1 MIGNST
7 NKKGV
12 SVIIPLLNEESFV
25 ERCITILQERIQEK
39 TTEVIFVD
47 GGSTDQSVSLLASSP
62 FKLVKSSAG
71 RAVQMNRGAKEARSS
86 ILYFLHIDS
95 IPPIGFDRIIKE
107 EIEKGTTAGCFQ
119 MRFDHQHWAL
129 QLAGYFTRL
138 NLPFCRGG
146 DQSLFIHKQLFQQM
160 EGFKEH
166 YPICEDNEFTDR
178 LYRQGTFK
186 VLPPILIS
194 SARRFE
200 QNGVLFTQLIHGIV
214 HLLRALGAS
223 PTRLQRFYKRHIQ

>member
-7 NKKGV
+7 NKEGV

-47 GGSTDQSVSLLASSP
+47 GGSTDQSVSLLKSSP
-62 FKLVKSSAG
+62 FKLIKSSAG
-71 RAVQMNRGAKEARSS
+71 RAVQMNLGAKEAHNS

-95 IPPIGFDRIIKE
+95 VPPVGFDRIIKE
-107 EIEKGTTAGCFQ
+107 EIGKGAIAGCFQ

-129 QLAGYFTRL
+129 QLTGYFTQF

-146 DQSLFIHKQLFQQM
+146 DQSLFIQKQLFQQM

-178 LYRQGTFK
+178 LYRQGAFK

-200 QNGVLFTQLIHGIV
+200 QNGVFYTQVIHGIV

-223 PTRLQRFYKRHIQ
+223 PTRLQHFYKRYIQ

>member
-7 NKKGV
+7 NKERV

-25 ERCITILQERIQEK
+25 ERCVTILQERIQEK

-62 FKLVKSSAG
+62 FKLIKSTAG
-71 RAVQMNRGAKEARSS
+71 RAVQMNRGAKEARNP

-95 IPPIGFDRIIKE
+95 VPPIGFDRIINE

-129 QLAGYFTRL
+129 QLAGYFTRF

-146 DQSLFIHKQLFQQM
+146 DQSLFIQKQRFQQM

-186 VLPPILIS
+186 VLSPILIS

-200 QNGVLFTQLIHGIV
+200 QNGVLYTQLIHGII

-223 PTRLQRFYKRHIQ
+223 PTRLQRFYKRYIQ

>member
-7 NKKGV
+7 NKEGV

-71 RAVQMNRGAKEARSS
+71 RAVQMNRGAKEARNP

-95 IPPIGFDRIIKE
+95 IPPLGFDRIINE
-107 EIEKGTTAGCFQ
+107 EIKKGTTAGCFQ

-129 QLAGYFTRL
+129 QLAGYFTQF

-146 DQSLFIHKQLFQQM
+146 DQSLFIQKQLFQQM

-166 YPICEDNEFTDR
+166 CPICEDNEFTDR
-178 LYRQGTFK
+178 LYREGTFK
-186 VLPPILIS
+186 VLPSILIS

-200 QNGVLFTQLIHGIV
+200 QNGVLYTQLIHGIV

-223 PTRLQRFYKRHIQ
+223 PIRLHRFYKRYIQ

>member
-7 NKKGV
+7 NKEGV

-47 GGSTDQSVSLLASSP
+47 GGSTDQSVLLLASSP
-62 FKLVKSSAG
+62 FKLIKSSAG
-71 RAVQMNRGAKEARSS
+71 RAVQMNRGAKEARNP

-95 IPPIGFDRIIKE
+95 VPPLGFDRIINE

-129 QLAGYFTRL
+129 QLAGYFTRF

-146 DQSLFIHKQLFQQM
+146 DQSLFIQKHRFQQM
-160 EGFKEH
+160 EGFNEH

-186 VLPPILIS
+186 VLSPILIS

-200 QNGVLFTQLIHGIV
+200 QNGVLYTQLIHGIV

-223 PTRLQRFYKRHIQ
+223 PIRLHRFYKRYIQ

>member
-1 MIGNST
+1 
-7 NKKGV
+7 
-12 SVIIPLLNEESFV
+12 
-25 ERCITILQERIQEK
+25 
-39 TTEVIFVD
+39 
-47 GGSTDQSVSLLASSP
+47 
-62 FKLVKSSAG
+62 
-71 RAVQMNRGAKEARSS
+71 MNRGAKEARNS

-95 IPPIGFDRIIKE
+95 IPPLGFDRIIKE

-129 QLAGYFTRL
+129 QLAGYFTQF

-146 DQSLFIHKQLFQQM
+146 DQSLFIQKQRFQQM

-178 LYRQGTFK
+178 LYREGPFK
-186 VLPPILIS
+186 ALPPILIS

-200 QNGVLFTQLIHGIV
+200 QMEYFLHQLIHGIV

-223 PTRLQRFYKRHIQ
+223 PICLHRFYKRCIQ

>member
-7 NKKGV
+7 NKEGV

-25 ERCITILQERIQEK
+25 ERCITILQERIEEK

-47 GGSTDQSVSLLASSP
+47 GGSTDQSISLLKASP
-62 FKLVKSSAG
+62 FKLIKSTAG
-71 RAVQMNRGAKEARSS
+71 RAVQMNRGAIEAHNP

-95 IPPIGFDRIIKE
+95 IPPMGFDRIIKE
-107 EIEKGTTAGCFQ
+107 EIGKGTTAGCFQ

-129 QLAGYFTRL
+129 QLAGYFTQF

-146 DQSLFIHKQLFQQM
+146 DQSLFIQKQRFQQM
-160 EGFKEH
+160 EGFKEN

-186 VLPPILIS
+186 VLPLILIS

-200 QNGVLFTQLIHGIV
+200 QNGVLYTQLIHGVV
-214 HLLRALGAS
+214 HLLRALGTS
-223 PTRLQRFYKRHIQ
+223 PRRLQRFYKRHIQ

>member
-7 NKKGV
+7 NKEGV

-47 GGSTDQSVSLLASSP
+47 GGSTDQSVLLLASSP
-62 FKLVKSSAG
+62 FKLIKSSAG
-71 RAVQMNRGAKEARSS
+71 RAVQMNRGAKEARNT

-95 IPPIGFDRIIKE
+95 IPPLGFDRIINN
-107 EIEKGTTAGCFQ
+107 EIEKGATAGCFQ

-129 QLAGYFTRL
+129 QIAGYFTQF
-138 NLPFCRGG
+138 NLPICRGG
-146 DQSLFIHKQLFQQM
+146 DQSLFIQKQLFQQM

-178 LYRQGTFK
+178 LYREGTFK

-200 QNGVLFTQLIHGIV
+200 QNGVLYTQLIHGVV
-214 HLLRALGAS
+214 HLLRVLGAS
-223 PTRLQRFYKRHIQ
+223 PTRLQRFYKRYIQ

>member
-7 NKKGV
+7 NKEGV

-39 TTEVIFVD
+39 TTEVIFID

-62 FKLVKSSAG
+62 FRLVKSSAG
-71 RAVQMNRGAKEARSS
+71 RAVQMNRGAKEARNL

-95 IPPIGFDRIIKE
+95 IPPMGFDRIIKQ
-107 EIEKGTTAGCFQ
+107 EIGKGATAGCFQ
-119 MRFDHQHWAL
+119 MRFDHKHWAL
-129 QLAGYFTRL
+129 QIAGYFTKF

-146 DQSLFIHKQLFQQM
+146 DQSLFIQKQLFQQM

-166 YPICEDNEFTDR
+166 YPICEDSEFTDR

-194 SARRFE
+194 SARRFK
-200 QNGVLFTQLIHGIV
+200 QNGVLYTQFIHGVV
-214 HLLRALGAS
+214 HLLRALGTS
-223 PTRLQRFYKRHIQ
+223 PTRLQRFYKRYIH

>member
-7 NKKGV
+7 NKEGV

-47 GGSTDQSVSLLASSP
+47 GGSTDQSVLLLASSP
-62 FKLVKSSAG
+62 FKLIKSSAG
-71 RAVQMNRGAKEARSS
+71 RAVQMNRGAKEARNPV
-86 ILYFLHIDS
+86 LYFLHIDS
-95 IPPIGFDRIIKE
+95 IPPLGFDRIINE
-107 EIEKGTTAGCFQ
+107 EIKKGTTAGCFQ

-129 QLAGYFTRL
+129 QLAGYFTRF

-146 DQSLFIHKQLFQQM
+146 DQSLFIQKQRFQQM

-178 LYRQGTFK
+178 LYREGTFK
-186 VLPPILIS
+186 VLPSILIS

-200 QNGVLFTQLIHGIV
+200 QNGVLYTQLIHGIV
-214 HLLRALGAS
+214 HLLRALGTS
-223 PTRLQRFYKRHIQ
+223 PTRLQRFYKRYIQ

>member
-7 NKKGV
+7 NKEGV
-12 SVIIPLLNEESFV
+12 SVIIPLLNEESLV
-25 ERCITILQERIQEK
+25 KRCITILQERIEEK

-62 FKLVKSSAG
+62 FKFIKSTAG
-71 RAVQMNRGAKEARSS
+71 RAVQMNRGAKEARNT

-95 IPPIGFDRIIKE
+95 VPPMGFDRIINE

-129 QLAGYFTRL
+129 QLAGYFTRF

-146 DQSLFIHKQLFQQM
+146 DQSLFIQKQLFQQM

-186 VLPPILIS
+186 VLAPILIS
-194 SARRFE
+194 SSRRFK
-200 QNGVLFTQLIHGIV
+200 QNGVLYTQLIHGIV
-214 HLLRALGAS
+214 HLLRALGTS
-223 PTRLQRFYKRHIQ
+223 PTRLQHFYKRYIQ

>member
-7 NKKGV
+7 NKEGV
-12 SVIIPLLNEESFV
+12 SVIIPLINEESFV

-47 GGSTDQSVSLLASSP
+47 GGSTDQSVLLLASSP
-62 FKLVKSSAG
+62 FKLIKSSAG
-71 RAVQMNRGAKEARSS
+71 RAVQMNRGAKEARNL

-95 IPPIGFDRIIKE
+95 IPPLGFDRIINE
-107 EIEKGTTAGCFQ
+107 EIKKGTTAGYFQ
-119 MRFDHQHWAL
+119 MRFDHHHWAL
-129 QLAGYFTRL
+129 QLAGYFTQF

-146 DQSLFIHKQLFQQM
+146 DQSLFIQKQLFQQM

-178 LYRQGTFK
+178 LYREGTFK

-194 SARRFE
+194 SARRFK
-200 QNGVLFTQLIHGIV
+200 QNGVLYTQFIHGVV
-214 HLLRALGAS
+214 HLLRALGTS
-223 PTRLQRFYKRHIQ
+223 PTRLQRFYKRYIH

>member
-7 NKKGV
+7 NKEGV

-47 GGSTDQSVSLLASSP
+47 GGSTDQSVLLLASSP
-62 FKLVKSSAG
+62 FRLVKSSTG
-71 RAVQMNRGAKEARSS
+71 RAVQMNRGAKEARNP

-95 IPPIGFDRIIKE
+95 IPPLGFDRIINE
-107 EIEKGTTAGCFQ
+107 EIKKGTTAGCFQ

-129 QLAGYFTRL
+129 QLAGYFTRF

-146 DQSLFIHKQLFQQM
+146 DQSLFIQKQRFQQM

-178 LYRQGTFK
+178 LYREGTFK
-186 VLPPILIS
+186 VLPSILIS

-200 QNGVLFTQLIHGIV
+200 QNGVLYTQLIHGVV
-214 HLLRALGAS
+214 HLLRALGTS
-223 PTRLQRFYKRHIQ
+223 PTRLQHFYKRYIQ